1 MHGVK
6 GLKGYT
12 LNVDRGSVWGGEEHE
27 GEGKLKSILYPSML
41 LELFKISIIT
51 FIFSMT
57 LRLYTIIIPR
67 FKKRSHMNWRKSNL
81 LILEYETVNNFF
93 YFGLFPL

>member
-1 MHGVK
+1 MHGIK

-12 LNVDRGSVWGGEEHE
+12 LNVDRGSVWEEEHE

-57 LRLYTIIIPR
+57 
-67 FKKRSHMNWRKSNL
+67 
-81 LILEYETVNNFF
+81 
-93 YFGLFPL
+93 

>member
-12 LNVDRGSVWGGEEHE
+12 LNVDRGSVWGGEEYE
-27 GEGKLKSILYPSML
+27 GEGKLKSNLYSSML

-57 LRLYTIIIPR
+57 YYYYT
-67 FKKRSHMNWRKSNL
+67 
-81 LILEYETVNNFF
+81 
-93 YFGLFPL
+93 

>member
-12 LNVDRGSVWGGEEHE
+12 LNVDRGSVWGGEEYE
-27 GEGKLKSILYPSML
+27 GEGKLKSNLYPYML
-41 LELFKISIIT
+41 LELLKISIIT

-57 LRLYTIIIPR
+57 LRLYYYYT
-67 FKKRSHMNWRKSNL
+67 
-81 LILEYETVNNFF
+81 
-93 YFGLFPL
+93 

>member
-1 MHGVK
+1 MYGIK
-6 GLKGYT
+6 GLKRYT

-67 FKKRSHMNWRKSNL
+67 FKN
-81 LILEYETVNNFF
+81 
-93 YFGLFPL
+93 